1 MDGERFKTGYVAR
14 PISYSELG
22 RKAGERIGDSLRV
35 MQQEKARAAAAMDQ
49 AMGFSKTGQ
58 EVVPGA
64 LNQRFRQGAQLL
76 LDELQT
82 AAAAAKLA
90 PSGENLAAFQR
101 AKQDYNEFKDM
112 AVAVSSQNNQTVQQ
126 IRSGGV
132 RGMVGTAEENLALFD
147 EYNKVPEYSVVDG
160 QLVVME
166 DGRPVAWRETTVGDI
181 SNVFIPQIQ
190 APESEHTSDL
200 LAGQIFDSK
209 IAAEV
214 DSYQI
219 QNNEGYRTGEL
230 DLESLNMNITQSINN
245 RLETRPDALKAIAY
259 EAHKRHNL
267 PMQDQLT
274 TQDLDD
280 ALIAYKPEAHGL
292 KVGEELISMGALDAE
307 GNFVFNVS
315 DEDLAGSNLSAEEKR
330 SAMAW
335 REAVSEYYEGV
346 ALQIRNRV
354 PKKDESNIQRRNE
367 LSQRRQEENARRRTQ
382 GNLDAANE
390 EARLE
395 AQQEIQ
401 GMYDMAPGLRR
412 TVVGGVDDAEYT
424 MSVGNYGD
432 YTVPGQN
439 GNIVVTNVTYDER
452 GNVIRYEVRDAGYEV
467 GEIAMNPEMSP
478 EEKAQAIQVAMAGQN
493 SRIITRTDEDFAAVQ
508 GALENK
514 DVSSTRIPPSDV
526 DALAAEKI
534 RAREE
539 GRIGD
544 NIVSSRGVGRVSFD
558 EDGRAVIGATD
569 DEVDLDEVYEQEVAN
584 AGQNP

>member
-22 RKAGERIGDSLRV
+22 RQAGERIGDSLRA

-64 LNQRFRQGAQLL
+64 LNQRYRQGAQLL

-90 PSGENLAAFQR
+90 PTGENLAAFQR

-112 AVAVSSQNNQTVQQ
+112 AVAVSAQNNQTVQQ

-147 EYNKVPEYSVVDG
+147 EYNKVPEYSIVDG

-166 DGRPVAWRETTVGDI
+166 GGRPVGWRETAVGDI
-181 SNVFIPQIQ
+181 NNVFIPQIQ

-200 LAGQIFDSK
+200 VAGQIFESK

-315 DEDLAGSNLSAEEKR
+315 DEDLAGSSLSAEEKR

-367 LSQRRQEENARRRTQ
+367 LSQRRQD
-382 GNLDAANE
+382 DAALRRAQGAE
-390 EARLE
+390 DEAAEKARLE
-395 AQQEIQ
+395 RQQEVQ
-401 GMYDMAPGLRR
+401 EMYDMAPGLRR
-412 TVVGGVDDAEYT
+412 NGENYV

-439 GNIVVTNVTYDER
+439 GNVVVTDVTYDAN
-452 GNVIRYEVRDAGYEV
+452 GNVVAYQVKDAGSTIA
-467 GEIAMNPEMSP
+467 EIAANPEMSP
-478 EEKAQAIQVAMAGQN
+478 EEKAQAIQAAMAGQT
-493 SRIITRTDEDFAAVQ
+493 SRTVTRTDEEFAAVQ
-508 GALENK
+508 GSLENK
-514 DVSSTRIPPSDV
+514 DVSSTRIPPRDI
-526 DALAAEKI
+526 DALAAQKI

-544 NIVSSRGVGRVSFD
+544 NIVGSRGVGRLSFD

-569 DEVDLDEVYEQEVAN
+569 DEVDLDAVYEQEVAN
-584 AGQNP
+584 AAQNP